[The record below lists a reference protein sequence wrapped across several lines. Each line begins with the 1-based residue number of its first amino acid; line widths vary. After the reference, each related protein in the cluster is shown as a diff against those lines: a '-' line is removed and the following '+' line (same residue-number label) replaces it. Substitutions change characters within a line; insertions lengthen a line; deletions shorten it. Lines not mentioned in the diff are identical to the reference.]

1 MKRKV
6 VIFYLVIA
14 TLLIFELLFLSSEF
28 RTEVFTIIFLESQVL
43 FLLFSLI
50 ISGRY
55 IMRHAWSDVY
65 FLFLFT
71 FTLFL
76 LSRVFLDL
84 FGLFDLQV
92 GTFLASGLIFSYA
105 ETAELLI
112 YLSLFLC
119 FFQIGAICFSCQKIN
134 TKVTIKKSY
143 PYEKLGLILF
153 FLGLPGNYITVST
166 IYEYSLTHSYID
178 LYTSTKASFGI
189 PWYATGSATICLIGY
204 MFFVASIPSKRKFI
218 FISSIYFIIWLF
230 TLLAGSRG
238 APIVYLLYCTWY
250 YYTFISTDKLR
261 KRYML
266 FMGGAGVLLLQFIA
280 LSREKTDIVA
290 ISLSK
295 VFAQF
300 FSDQGTSLLIFQVMI
315 KYKNELLSTELPY
328 IITSSIRPILNYIPE
343 LGSNLGGKMN
353 DILFAYPGAS
363 LGSSFIGE
371 LYDLG
376 IIGFV
381 VMSFVFGVF
390 IEWYPRVCTYNRV
403 ALFMSM
409 IFIRNMIWMPRGSYS
424 PNLTEILFPLVVLI
438 LFQFILKKNKKNKK
452 NSEVQIPN
460 YL

>member
-14 TLLIFELLFLSSEF
+14 TLLIFELFLSSEF
-28 RTEVFTIIFLESQVL
+28 RTEVFTIIFLESQTL
-43 FLLFSLI
+43 FLLLSAIFT
-50 ISGRY
+50 GRY

-119 FFQIGAICFSCQKIN
+119 FFQIGSICFSCQKIN

-166 IYEYSLTHSYID
+166 IYEYSLAHSYLD
-178 LYTSTKASFGI
+178 LYTATKASFGI

-250 YYTFISTDKLR
+250 YYTFISTAKLR
-261 KRYML
+261 KRNM
-266 FMGGAGVLLLQFIA
+266 FIMAGGGVLLLQFIA
-280 LSREKTDIVA
+280 LSREKADVVA

-300 FSDQGTSLLIFQVMI
+300 FSDQGTSLLILQVMI

-328 IITSSIRPILNYIPE
+328 VITSSIRPILNYIPE
-343 LGSNLGGKMN
+343 LGSELGGKMN
-353 DILFAYPGAS
+353 EILFAYPGAS
-363 LGSSFIGE
+363 LGSSFIAE

-381 VMSFVFGVF
+381 VMSFVVGVF

-409 IFIRNMIWMPRGSYS
+409 IFIRNMIWMPRGSFF
-424 PNLTEILFPLVVLI
+424 PNLTEILFPLVVLV
-438 LFQFILKKNKKNKK
+438 FFGFILKFKKNT
-452 NSEVQIPN
+452 S
-460 YL
+460 